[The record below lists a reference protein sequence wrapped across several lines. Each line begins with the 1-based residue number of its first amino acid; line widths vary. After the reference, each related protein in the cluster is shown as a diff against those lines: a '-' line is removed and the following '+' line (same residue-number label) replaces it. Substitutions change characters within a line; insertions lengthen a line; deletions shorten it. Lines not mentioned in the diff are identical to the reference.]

1 MSAIRVLVVDDHA
14 ILRDGLRALL
24 TAAGGIEV
32 VGEADDGFEAV
43 YTRLEG
49 VTKRLEEGGLTL
61 DQTLALYEHG
71 IALSRRAQAL
81 LDAAE
86 QRIEVLRQGGD

>member
-1 MSAIRVLVVDDHA
+1 MTSAAEPERQDALQAAFAFGEDDS
-14 ILRDGLRALL
+14 
-24 TAAGGIEV
+24 
-32 VGEADDGFEAV
+32 FEAI

-61 DQTLALYEHG
+61 DQTLALYEQG

>member
-1 MSAIRVLVVDDHA
+1 MTPATEPERPD
-14 ILRDGLRALL
+14 ALQ
-24 TAAGGIEV
+24 AAFAF
-32 VGEADDGFEAV
+32 GEDDGFEAV

-61 DQTLALYEHG
+61 DQTLALYEQG

-86 QRIEVLRQGGD
+86 QRIEVLRQGGE

>member
-1 MSAIRVLVVDDHA
+1 MTSSPGPEPSD
-14 ILRDGLRALL
+14 ALQ
-24 TAAGGIEV
+24 AAFALGD
-32 VGEADDGFEAV
+32 DDGFEAV

-61 DQTLALYEHG
+61 DQTLALYEQG

>member
-1 MSAIRVLVVDDHA
+1 MTSTTDPESAGALQAAFAFDD
-14 ILRDGLRALL
+14 
-24 TAAGGIEV
+24 
-32 VGEADDGFEAV
+32 DDGFEAI

-61 DQTLALYEHG
+61 DQTLALYEQG

>member
-1 MSAIRVLVVDDHA
+1 MTSDTDPERSD
-14 ILRDGLRALL
+14 ALQ
-24 TAAGGIEV
+24 AAFAFGD
-32 VGEADDGFEAV
+32 DDGFEAV

-61 DQTLALYEHG
+61 DQTLALYEQG

-86 QRIEVLRQGGD
+86 QRIEVLRQGGE

>member
-1 MSAIRVLVVDDHA
+1 MTSATDPERSD
-14 ILRDGLRALL
+14 ALQ
-24 TAAGGIEV
+24 AAFAF
-32 VGEADDGFEAV
+32 GEDDGFEAV

-61 DQTLALYEHG
+61 DQTLALYEQG

-86 QRIEVLRQGGD
+86 QRIEVLRQGGE

>member
-1 MSAIRVLVVDDHA
+1 MTSEPDQTSAQAAFAFDDA
-14 ILRDGLRALL
+14 
-24 TAAGGIEV
+24 
-32 VGEADDGFEAV
+32 DGFEAV
-43 YTRLEG
+43 YARLEG

-61 DQTLALYEHG
+61 DQTLALYEQG

-86 QRIEVLRQGGD
+86 QRIETLRQGGG

>member
-1 MSAIRVLVVDDHA
+1 MQVAFTFGEDDA
-14 ILRDGLRALL
+14 
-24 TAAGGIEV
+24 
-32 VGEADDGFEAV
+32 FEAI

-61 DQTLALYEHG
+61 DQTLALYEQG

-86 QRIEVLRQGGD
+86 QHIEVLRHGGD